1 LPGGI
6 GWAVAIPHT
15 EILAAGGQ
23 LTHCFSSRMVFQ
35 HLHCLERLRSPLAFG
50 DTLRAKSKSDLGHG
64 FSCNNHSTCRFAF
77 CIMLS
82 FSLDRIGRRALGS
95 EKKPF
100 LITLDWFFDRVNST
114 LLRIVVSPAN
124 AFHAKRGFLATR
136 PNHVAADNLM
146 SRFEATLNAVLR
158 FPLLAS
164 SDRSAGFQPAL
175 PCRAPKQRRLRF
187 LALLARGHVGD
198 HDRPSRQ
205 RPQPPPALE
214 RQRPVQHFKRIHDH
228 ARTDPFPSRIRR
240 QAKNLSTL
248 QYNLQD
254 GLQLI
259 Q

>member
-187 LALLARGHVGD
+187 PSLFWRAATLVTMIALLGSDPSLHRLWNANAQCSTSSESTITHELTRFRHELGD
-198 HDRPSRQ
+198 KLKISQ
-205 RPQPPPALE
+205 RSNTT
-214 RQRPVQHFKRIHDH
+214 F
-228 ARTDPFPSRIRR
+228 RTGC
-240 QAKNLSTL
+240 N
-248 QYNLQD
+248 
-254 GLQLI
+254 
-259 Q
+259 